1 MPIARQN
8 INSVDLSSHDTVFCD
23 SLQALEWA
31 FDHGLPESAI
41 IKSSAPAVLWGKNK
55 NIINVEGRWT
65 ADELEKFQ
73 RTIQKLTE
81 DIFDASLDIIGI
93 ERELA
98 LTISKSVWQFQ
109 KVIYKAACL
118 DDDDFT
124 DPRLLIYVDGKTG
137 PAGNIMNSPWG
148 QILSPNSLLSTVN
161 YTLKNDK
168 WNVLTTQGISYWRR
182 FKISGY
188 ETIIYRLAIK
198 IMKRLP
204 DCIFSKELLMPN
216 ENELNIEI
224 ASSLA
229 IRGVKISK
237 IQLKPLPVTEDIILD
252 ENIVAIYQKISPII
266 HERVKEWV
274 PSSAIKITM
283 LLFKSHLEKQF
294 EQFKQLTNEWDK
306 VIKKNYTIK
315 QSVLAN
321 SPGGIKGYALSYIC
335 RKNNIP
341 LVASQ
346 HGVTI
351 EISKVHSM
359 NHIGFDNSVS
369 DIVFSYNRK
378 IVNIEKNTYF
388 DKSIHHVV
396 GMPLRLIRMN
406 SKKTTSGL
414 ALPIVYISTNLYYMG
429 FGLSSETDYIRA
441 KNEQK
446 LVTKVLSKLPHKVC
460 YKTYPEDNRRYADS
474 DPVLSS
480 VKSAN
485 NIELFSKKIDMRYLI
500 SEYRI
505 LVTTCATSTLGW
517 AVMSNKPVVFID
529 QKRSQPLTDEAHASL
544 SEGLFVFDDDDENFH
559 INIRNFLSQSIET
572 IEELWQKKEYARKE
586 MIKDYFSKYKSG
598 AGKKAARI
606 MIKEYFV

>member
-1 MPIARQN
+1 
-8 INSVDLSSHDTVFCD
+8 
-23 SLQALEWA
+23 
-31 FDHGLPESAI
+31 
-41 IKSSAPAVLWGKNK
+41 
-55 NIINVEGRWT
+55 
-65 ADELEKFQ
+65 
-73 RTIQKLTE
+73 
-81 DIFDASLDIIGI
+81 
-93 ERELA
+93 
-98 LTISKSVWQFQ
+98 
-109 KVIYKAACL
+109 
-118 DDDDFT
+118 
-124 DPRLLIYVDGKTG
+124 
-137 PAGNIMNSPWG
+137 
-148 QILSPNSLLSTVN
+148 
-161 YTLKNDK
+161 
-168 WNVLTTQGISYWRR
+168 
-182 FKISGY
+182 
-188 ETIIYRLAIK
+188 
-198 IMKRLP
+198 
-204 DCIFSKELLMPN
+204 
-216 ENELNIEI
+216 
-224 ASSLA
+224 
-229 IRGVKISK
+229 
-237 IQLKPLPVTEDIILD
+237 
-252 ENIVAIYQKISPII
+252 
-266 HERVKEWV
+266 
-274 PSSAIKITM
+274 
-283 LLFKSHLEKQF
+283 
-294 EQFKQLTNEWDK
+294 
-306 VIKKNYTIK
+306 
-315 QSVLAN
+315 
-321 SPGGIKGYALSYIC
+321 
-335 RKNNIP
+335 
-341 LVASQ
+341 
-346 HGVTI
+346 
-351 EISKVHSM
+351 VHSM
-359 NHIGFDNSVS
+359 SHIGFDNSVA

>member
-1 MPIARQN
+1 MEN
-8 INSVDLSSHDTVFCD
+8 IDQEINFSQYNNVFCD
-23 SLQALEWA
+23 SLEALEWA
-31 FDHGLPESAI
+31 YKQGLSRNTLI
-41 IKSSAPAVLWGKNK
+41 RTSSPAMLWHKNK
-55 NIINVEGRWT
+55 NILNVEARWT
-65 ADELEKFQ
+65 TDELEKFQ
-73 RTIQKLTE
+73 RTIQKLTK
-81 DIFDASLDIIGI
+81 DIFDASLGIVGI

-98 LTISKSVWQFQ
+98 LTISQSVYQFQ

-137 PAGNIMNSPWG
+137 PVGNIMNSPWG
-148 QILSPNSLLSTVN
+148 QLLSPNSLLSVVN

-168 WNVLTTQGISYWRR
+168 WNVLTTQGVSYWKR
-182 FKISGY
+182 FKVAGY
-188 ETIIYRLAIK
+188 ETIVYRLAIK

-204 DCIFSKELLMPN
+204 DWIFSKELLMPN

-229 IRGVKISK
+229 VHGVKISK
-237 IQLKPLPVTEDIILD
+237 IQLKPFPVIENEVLD
-252 ENIVAIYQKISPII
+252 ENIVAIYQKILPIVY
-266 HERVKEWV
+266 ERVEEWV

-294 EQFKQLTNEWDK
+294 KQFKRLTNEWDE
-306 VIKKNYTIK
+306 VIKKSYTMK

-321 SPGGIKGYALSYIC
+321 SPGSIKGHALSYIC

-341 LVASQ
+341 LITSQ

-359 NHIGFDNSVS
+359 NHIGFDNSVA
-369 DIVFSYNRK
+369 DVIFSYNHK

-388 DKSIHHVV
+388 DKSRYHIV
-396 GMPLRLIRMN
+396 GMPLRLTRMN
-406 SKKTTSGL
+406 SKKTTGGL
-414 ALPIVYISTNLYYMG
+414 VPPIVYISTNLYYMG

-446 LVTKVLSKLPHKVC
+446 LVVKVLSKLPHKVC

-474 DPVLSS
+474 DPVLRS

-485 NIELFSKKIDMRYLI
+485 NIELFSKKIDMRYLM
-500 SEYRI
+500 SEYSI

-517 AVMSNKPVVFID
+517 AVMSSKPVVFID
-529 QKRSQPLTDEAHASL
+529 QKKNQPLTDEAYASL
-544 SEGLFVFDDDDENFH
+544 SKGLFVFDDDDENFH

>member
-1 MPIARQN
+1 MSIAKQN
-8 INSVDLSSHDTVFCD
+8 INSVDLSGHNTVFCD

-31 FDHGLPESAI
+31 YDNGLPESAI
-41 IKSSAPAVLWGKNK
+41 IKSSAPAVLWVKNK
-55 NIINVEGRWT
+55 NILNVEARWT
-65 ADELEKFQ
+65 TDELEKFQ
-73 RTIQKLTE
+73 RTIQKLTK
-81 DIFDASLDIIGI
+81 DIFDASLGIVGI

-98 LTISKSVWQFQ
+98 LTISQSVYQFQ

-137 PAGNIMNSPWG
+137 PVGNIMNSPWG
-148 QILSPNSLLSTVN
+148 QLLSPNSLLSVVN

-168 WNVLTTQGISYWRR
+168 WNVLTTQGVSYWKR
-182 FKISGY
+182 FKVAGY
-188 ETIIYRLAIK
+188 ETIVYRLAIK

-204 DCIFSKELLMPN
+204 DWIFSKELLMPN

-229 IRGVKISK
+229 VHGVKISK
-237 IQLKPLPVTEDIILD
+237 IQLKPFPVIENEVLD
-252 ENIVAIYQKISPII
+252 ENIVAIYQKILPIVY
-266 HERVKEWV
+266 ERVEEWV

-294 EQFKQLTNEWDK
+294 KQFKRLTNEWDE
-306 VIKKNYTIK
+306 VIKKSYTMK

-321 SPGGIKGYALSYIC
+321 SPGSIKGHALSYIC

-341 LVASQ
+341 LITSQ

-359 NHIGFDNSVS
+359 NHIGFDNSVA

-441 KNEQK
+441 KKEQK

>member
-1 MPIARQN
+1 MEN
-8 INSVDLSSHDTVFCD
+8 IDQEINFSQYNNVFCD
-23 SLQALEWA
+23 SLEALEWA
-31 FDHGLPESAI
+31 YKQGLSRNTLI
-41 IKSSAPAVLWGKNK
+41 RTSSPAMLWHKNK
-55 NIINVEGRWT
+55 NILNVEARWT
-65 ADELEKFQ
+65 TDELEKFQ
-73 RTIQKLTE
+73 RTIQKLTK
-81 DIFDASLDIIGI
+81 DIFDASLGIVGI

-98 LTISKSVWQFQ
+98 LTISQSVYQFQ

-137 PAGNIMNSPWG
+137 PVGNIMNSPWG
-148 QILSPNSLLSTVN
+148 QLLSPNSLLSVVN

-168 WNVLTTQGISYWRR
+168 WNVLTTQGVSYWKR
-182 FKISGY
+182 FKVAGY
-188 ETIIYRLAIK
+188 ETIVYRLAIK

-204 DCIFSKELLMPN
+204 DWIFSKELLMPN

-229 IRGVKISK
+229 VHGVKISK
-237 IQLKPLPVTEDIILD
+237 IQLKPFPVIENEVLD
-252 ENIVAIYQKISPII
+252 ENIVAIYQKILPIVY
-266 HERVKEWV
+266 ERVEEWV

-294 EQFKQLTNEWDK
+294 KQFKRLTNEWDE
-306 VIKKNYTIK
+306 VIKKSYTMK

-321 SPGGIKGYALSYIC
+321 SPGSIKGHALSYIC

-341 LVASQ
+341 LITSQ

-359 NHIGFDNSVS
+359 NHIGFDNSVA

-529 QKRSQPLTDEAHASL
+529 QKKNQPLTDEAYASL
-544 SEGLFVFDDDDENFH
+544 SKGLFVFDDDDENFH